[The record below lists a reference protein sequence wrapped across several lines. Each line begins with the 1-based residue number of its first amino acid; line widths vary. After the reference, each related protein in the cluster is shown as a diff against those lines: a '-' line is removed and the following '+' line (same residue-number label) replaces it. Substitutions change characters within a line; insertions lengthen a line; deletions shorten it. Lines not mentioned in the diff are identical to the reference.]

1 MKQQLK
7 ELYINAR
14 LTLDREENK
23 ELKSY
28 LKEYYQTTCET
39 IEGILVSY
47 VSSL

>member
-7 ELYINAR
+7 ELYLNAC
-14 LTLDREENK
+14 LTLDREENE
-23 ELKSY
+23 ELKLY

-39 IEGILVSY
+39 LEGVLISY